1 MAGSELTSKPQVLLG
16 PSVLAEFRAQR
27 LLAELQAQLP
37 GLRGIAAR
45 QLVFVQ
51 GPAQAPDAQERLQAL
66 LGAAPA
72 ALPAAQLR
80 LLVVPRLGTVS
91 PLSLIHI

>member
-1 MAGSELTSKPQVLLG
+1 MAGSELTNKPQVLLG

-27 LLAELQAQLP
+27 LLAELQAQVP

-51 GPAQAPDAQERLQAL
+51 GSAQPPDAQERLQAL
-66 LGAAPA
+66 LGAAHAEFPA
-72 ALPAAQLR
+72 C
-80 LLVVPRLGTVS
+80 LLYTSPSPRDS
-91 PLSLIHI
+91 